1 MRDIFM
7 KVHNKASLKEIRR
20 RLRKDSTPS
29 EDILW
34 QEVRNGKLN
43 GLKFKRQHSIGN
55 YIVDFYCATAR
66 LVIEVDGEIHLAYD
80 QQEKDKL
87 RDENLIDMGFKII
100 RFTNDEIVFNIDSV
114 IKKILEK
121 SAKKDLI
128 LNPSP

>member
-1 MRDIFM
+1 M